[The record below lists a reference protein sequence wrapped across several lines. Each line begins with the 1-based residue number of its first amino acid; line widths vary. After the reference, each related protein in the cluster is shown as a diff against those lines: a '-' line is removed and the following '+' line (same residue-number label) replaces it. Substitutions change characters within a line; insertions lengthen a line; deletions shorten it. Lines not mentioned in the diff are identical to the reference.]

1 MNFGWFLYAAHQF
14 FLVLFIAAFISRP
27 TLRPFLIAIFIP
39 IVFFHVSGY
48 GCPYTRL
55 ERHYHGQNVT
65 IIDPFLN
72 MFGLEITRDNR
83 QTFQGY
89 FSSLL
94 LLAMILTVWVYPSK
108 A

>member
-1 MNFGWFLYAAHQF
+1 MNLGWVLYGLHQF
-14 FLVLFIAAFISRP
+14 LLVLFIAVFATRP
-27 TLRPFLIAIFIP
+27 ALRPFLIIVFIP
-39 IVFFHVSGY
+39 IAFFHVAGY
-48 GCPYTRL
+48 GCPFTRV

-72 MFGLEITRDNR
+72 MFRLEITRENR

-108 A
+108 

>member
-1 MNFGWFLYAAHQF
+1 MNLGWALYGLHQF
-14 FLVLFIAAFISRP
+14 VLVLFIAVFATRP
-27 TLRPFLIAIFIP
+27 ALRPFLIIVFIP
-39 IVFFHVSGY
+39 IAFFHVAGY
-48 GCPYTRL
+48 GCPFTRV

-72 MFGLEITRDNR
+72 MFRLEITRENR

-108 A
+108 